1 MKTKWSVVILAAMM
15 IVGGCDLGQKD
26 TTPQT
31 MSNVSVVSAGSP
43 AAKFPAG
50 SQYAFVTYASEQE
63 QSEEVVRI
71 DQRIQKALG
80 AELKKKGYTPGSYSD
95 IDFYAAYTFGV
106 KQQIDILIAKS
117 QEQGKEWIGI
127 VAAAENYVN
136 GALLVQ
142 VVDAKTMEPVWLG
155 VFNADILLDAV
166 DEQTKQERV
175 QYAARQLLQSFGQK

>member
-1 MKTKWSVVILAAMM
+1 MKNKWSILILAVMM
-15 IVGGCDLGQKD
+15 VAGGCQLEKKD
-26 TTPQT
+26 TMPQT
-31 MSNVSVVSAGSP
+31 MSNVSVVSSSSP

-63 QSEEVVRI
+63 QPEEIIKI
-71 DQRIQKALG
+71 DQRIQKALA
-80 AELKKKGYTPGSYSD
+80 AELKKKGYKPGSYSD
-95 IDFYAAYTFGV
+95 IDFYAAYTFGI
-106 KQQIDILIAKS
+106 QREMDILIAKS
-117 QEQGKEWIGI
+117 KEQGNEWISI
-127 VAAAENYVN
+127 VAAANNYVN

-175 QYAARQLLQSFGQK
+175 QYAVRQLLQSFGQK